1 MSSPSFRAPLARALP
16 APHLLALLALPL
28 LSTACG
34 TLATSP
40 SWVGGGL
47 AVSAPVRA
55 AEEDAVQQ
63 REREVVAKQP
73 SEIGARHILVMHA
86 GSKSKPDTI
95 HRTREEARAR
105 AQEAL
110 LKIRGGASFDQA
122 VAEYSDEPGAADR
135 GGDLGVF
142 DRTVMVKT
150 FADAAF
156 SLKIGEVSEIV
167 ETPFGFHII
176 KRTE

>member
-1 MSSPSFRAPLARALP
+1 MRSPALRAVLVRALSACSP
-16 APHLLALLALPL
+16 LALLGA
-28 LSTACG
+28 TACG

-47 AVSAPVRA
+47 AVSAPIRA
-55 AEEDAVQQ
+55 AEEDAAQE
-63 REREVVAKQP
+63 RERALVASQPKQ
-73 SEIGARHILVMHA
+73 IGARHILVMHD
-86 GSKSKPDTI
+86 GSKSRPEGVR
-95 HRTREEARAR
+95 RTRDEARAR

-110 LKIRGGASFDQA
+110 LKIRGGAAFEDV
-122 VAEYSDEPGAADR
+122 VAEYSDEPGAKER

-142 DRTVMVKT
+142 ERGVMVKG
-150 FADAAF
+150 FADVAF
-156 SLKIGEVSEIV
+156 ALKVGEVSEVV